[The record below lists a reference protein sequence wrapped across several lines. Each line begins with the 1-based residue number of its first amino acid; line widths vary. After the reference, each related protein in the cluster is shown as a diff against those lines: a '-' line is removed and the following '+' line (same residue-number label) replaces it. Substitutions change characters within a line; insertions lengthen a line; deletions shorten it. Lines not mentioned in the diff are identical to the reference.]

1 MAASFAVAGRRPADV
16 PELESLGGGVWRAP
30 GARIIDRSGGKRL
43 PIGYDGW
50 ADAMG
55 GSAMAS
61 ADNEMMEQMFALLE
75 LGGTV
80 LEPLDLS
87 VVFPDAGVRVDAVWP
102 SAASAWP

>member
-1 MAASFAVAGRRPADV
+1 MAVFPLCYNIWQRKRDFRSRGAGAVCEGSGTMAASFAVAGRRPADV

-55 GSAMAS
+55 ARRW
-61 ADNEMMEQMFALLE
+61 LL
-75 LGGTV
+75 LIM
-80 LEPLDLS
+80 
-87 VVFPDAGVRVDAVWP
+87 R
-102 SAASAWP
+102 

>member
-1 MAASFAVAGRRPADV
+1 MA
-16 PELESLGGGVWRAP
+16 
-30 GARIIDRSGGKRL
+30 GARGADNRPVGRQAPAHRIRRVGGCH
-43 PIGYDGW
+43 
-50 ADAMG
+50 G
-55 GSAMAS
+55 GSAVAS

-87 VVFPDAGVRVDAVWP
+87 VVFPDAGVRSDAVWP